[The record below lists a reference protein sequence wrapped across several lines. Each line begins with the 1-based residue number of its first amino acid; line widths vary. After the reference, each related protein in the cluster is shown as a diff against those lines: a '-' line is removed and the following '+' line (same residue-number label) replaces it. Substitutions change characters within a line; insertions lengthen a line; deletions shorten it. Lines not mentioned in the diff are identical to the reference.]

1 MNRSWLTAALLTFV
15 VAAFGPA
22 RAEAD
27 SITFQ
32 LLQGNTQLQ
41 GFGLA
46 LPFGTV
52 TVNRTTTTTATLT
65 FTANESTG
73 RAYFFG
79 GENAADVNVN
89 ATTYT
94 VGAVTESNT
103 VSPTFTPDFASTD
116 GPGQVDG
123 LGNFSTR
130 IKNNDGFGSSATS
143 ISFTLTNTSGTW
155 ATAFDVLKQNDGQNE
170 VAVHLFV
177 CNNPAPTCN
186 SSSGALVTGFAADSP
201 AGEPTPFGL
210 NPVPEP
216 GSLILLGTGLVGAAT
231 GFRRRFLKR

>member
-1 MNRSWLTAALLTFV
+1 MSRSWLTAALLTFV
-15 VAAFGPA
+15 VGAFGPA

-27 SITFQ
+27 SITYQ
-32 LLQGNTQLQ
+32 LLQGNSQLS

-52 TVNRTTTTTATLT
+52 VVNRTDTTHATLT

-79 GENAADVNVN
+79 GEDAADANVN
-89 ATTYT
+89 ATSYT
-94 VGAVTESNT
+94 VGPVTELNT
-103 VSPTFTPDFASTD
+103 VSGTFTPTYDSTN
-116 GPGQVDG
+116 GSGQVDG
-123 LGNFSTR
+123 LGTFSTR
-130 IKNNDGFGSSATS
+130 IKNFDGFGSSATS
-143 ISFTLTNTSGTW
+143 ISFSLANTSGTW
-155 ATAFDVLKQNDGQNE
+155 ATAFDVLKANEGANE
-170 VAVHLFV
+170 VAVHVFV
-177 CNNPAPTCN
+177 CNNPAATCN

-210 NPVPEP
+210 NPAPEP
-216 GSLILLGTGLVGAAT
+216 GSLILLGTGLVGAAA